1 MWSTRKRASIFLASG
16 RGLPFHRCIAVIGDI
31 ETFSI
36 TEGFRNRA
44 EAGYTRSV
52 HQFGDQPTTAATPL
66 GLSNLWNY
74 SGMNVFHGKVV
85 AFKDGQFGAVDAG
98 YRDRR
103 RGAHQRPLCFGRG
116 QQDLTGTDKSYTNGD
131 VYVAVTKT
139 WAKPPVPFL
148 LNLGWKA
155 TNGTIF
161 GIGGQ
166 STRFGGR
173 FFGGLGIPL
182 PLGHGIVAVP
192 SAGFTQEPKT
202 SVNLNTL
209 LNAALYQCRSSA
221 SLQTCNPACVPADER
236 AYSYYAG
243 LRGARD
249 AEGQAA
255 FRLRHRRGT
264 GGGKHRIDLCPNPFF
279 NPLIPAVWASRGDHA
294 GEPAGAACRAWGL
307 ATGIKEVTNCGKA
320 ISWATSSCRGVPTSI
335 DWIGASFRRLREAGS
350 TIHSK
355 REPRRFPPCEIPDG
369 CGCLCGPRCWRC
381 WSA

>member
-1 MWSTRKRASIFLASG
+1 MNLRVSFKLCLCALLFAALPAGRLTAQNLTLEGQTGGFLTPTAYVVYMEKGQTFSHPAVGFHFIDAS
-16 RGLPFHRCIAVIGDI
+16 AVIGKI

-36 TEGFRNRA
+36 TEGFANRA

-52 HQFGDQPTTAATPL
+52 HQFGDQPTTTATPL

-85 AFKDGQFGAVDAG
+85 ALRDGQFGAWVPGIAIGGVIRTNDHFVS
-98 YRDRR
+98 
-103 RGAHQRPLCFGRG
+103 GAANKT
-116 QQDLTGTDKSYTNGD
+116 LTGTDKSYTNGD

-155 TNGTIF
+155 TNATIF

-209 LNAALYQCRSSA
+209 LNAALYQCEALHACSPSSYTLMSAHLPTTLDYAMRITQRDKPHFAFDIGVGQVAGNIGSIWVANPYFPSVGPPIVTTPVNLQARSVVGMG
-221 SLQTCNPACVPADER
+221 L
-236 AYSYYAG
+236 SYRY
-243 LRGARD
+243 
-249 AEGQAA
+249 
-255 FRLRHRRGT
+255 
-264 GGGKHRIDLCPNPFF
+264 
-279 NPLIPAVWASRGDHA
+279 
-294 GEPAGAACRAWGL
+294 
-307 ATGIKEVTNCGKA
+307 
-320 ISWATSSCRGVPTSI
+320 
-335 DWIGASFRRLREAGS
+335 
-350 TIHSK
+350 
-355 REPRRFPPCEIPDG
+355 
-369 CGCLCGPRCWRC
+369 
-381 WSA
+381 